1 MADLNVPGSLDPN
14 LDLRGKKSSKVPLI
28 VVAVLAVGGIGFFTA
43 HTLKSRD
50 ERKRQAS
57 FVEDFAR
64 LEKEEVSKFWQCI
77 LGEKADAAAFPDNL
91 SLGARIT
98 QQFGVDAKNFPTKVT
113 EQCTPKAI
121 DARNKIQALSAPS
134 EYDEPLKKYAAAL
147 KDLADAFDAWAKVAP
162 AQIQDMQI
170 AKKLPDA
177 ATAYHGWEGGKP
189 TPDIINYDA
198 FMRCGVPTVD
208 TMKDT
213 QGLVELLFKECK
225 KPEFTTKL
233 VETCAKGLIADP
245 APAPAKT
252 LVALQKKLAADGR
265 EQSAFEDCLRKGRKG
280 KRRDDLADIGKG
292 WLAWSEAGHAIRE
305 IAKKALAE

>member
-1 MADLNVPGSLDPN
+1 MADLNDPN
-14 LDLRGKKSSKVPLI
+14 LDLRGKKGSKVPLI
-28 VVAVLAVGGIGFFTA
+28 VVAVLAVGGIGFFVFRTM
-43 HTLKSRD
+43 TQRD
-50 ERKRQAS
+50 ERKRQAT

-64 LEKEEVSKFWQCI
+64 VEKEEVSKFWQCI

-91 SLGARIT
+91 ALGARIT
-98 QQFGVDAKNFPTKVT
+98 SQFGIDAKNFPSKVR

-121 DARNKIQALSAPS
+121 DAKNKVQALSAPS
-134 EYDEPLKKYAAAL
+134 EYEEPLKKYAASL

-177 ATAYHGWEGGKP
+177 STAYHGWEGGKP
-189 TPDIINYDA
+189 TADIINYDT
-198 FMRCGVPTVD
+198 FLRCSVPTID
-208 TMKDT
+208 TLKDT

-225 KPEFTTKL
+225 KPEFTTKI
-233 VETCAKGLIADP
+233 VETCAKELIADP
-245 APAPAKT
+245 PPAPNKQ

-265 EQSAFEDCLRKGRKG
+265 EQSAFDDCLRKGRKG

-292 WLAWSEAGHAIRE
+292 WLAWSEAGHSIRE
-305 IAKKALAE
+305 IAKKALAD